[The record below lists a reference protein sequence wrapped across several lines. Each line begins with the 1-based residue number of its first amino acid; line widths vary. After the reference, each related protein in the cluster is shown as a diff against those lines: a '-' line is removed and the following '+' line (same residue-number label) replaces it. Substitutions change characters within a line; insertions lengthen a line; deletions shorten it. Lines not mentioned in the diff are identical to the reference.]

1 MKENQTLSK
10 ENYSVEEIKLESNI
24 KKELVFMFGT
34 LLISAIIFGAP
45 FYLIWQEVVHDF
57 INYMLAHREGIFA
70 LPLFERIRAIMF
82 QGAVSLIIFGV
93 ITLVHELVH
102 GIFYGI
108 FATNKFKSI
117 KMGFLIKSFTAY
129 CICNEKLKIN
139 HSRVGLTAPLVI
151 MGIIPIIISIFI
163 GNAILFLLGFFTIIM
178 SCGDMQIF
186 LKFSKFSNDSW
197 VYEEINGNK
206 ELLMSIYTPTKSK

>member
-1 MKENQTLSK
+1 MSKNQVLA
-10 ENYSVEEIKLESNI
+10 NYSVEEIKLESNI
-24 KKELVFMFGT
+24 KKELVFMFGI
-34 LLISAIIFGAP
+34 LIISTIIFAVP

-57 INYMLAHREGIFA
+57 INYILAHRQAIFA
-70 LPLFERIRAIMF
+70 MPLFERIRAIMF
-82 QGAVSLIIFGV
+82 QGVIFLMIFGV

-117 KMGFLIKSFTAY
+117 KMGVLIKSFTAY

-151 MGIIPIIISIFI
+151 MGIIPIIISMFI
-163 GNAILFLLGFFTIIM
+163 GNAILFLLGFFTIVM

-186 LKFSKFSNDSW
+186 LKFSKFSYDSL
-197 VYEEINGNK
+197 VYEEITEDK
-206 ELLMSIYTPTKSK
+206 ELLMSIHTPTKSK